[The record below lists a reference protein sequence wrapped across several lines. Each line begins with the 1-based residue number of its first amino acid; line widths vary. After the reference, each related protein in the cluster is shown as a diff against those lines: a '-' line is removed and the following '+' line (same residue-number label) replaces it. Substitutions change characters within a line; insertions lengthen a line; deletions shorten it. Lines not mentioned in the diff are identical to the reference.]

1 MLKSRLFW
9 KFFLSMMFVVL
20 LTVFLSIR
28 FEHFVKKNQSPQIIQ
43 QTISQL
49 LDFRDELTLALEV
62 EDFETLTTLLAD
74 NPRYSQQILI
84 FDEFS
89 NEILGREHFPLS
101 PIQRRFNHRLSK
113 EFVKRGIALKTTV
126 ISDFGQAF
134 YLHIQPT
141 MLYHPLFSPR
151 IAGTLMRVALLLI
164 FTAVVCYVL
173 TRMLIVRIKRLQ
185 QATRQLADGDYQ
197 TLMTSKTDMSSNDEL
212 GQLEKDFYQMSQRL
226 AISQQQRQQMLGDI
240 SHELRSPL
248 TRMQI
253 ALALVQDKFP
263 ESQQYITRAEKETQ
277 RMGELISQ
285 IITLQKLSLYG
296 QKEKRQQINVIELLS
311 DIIDDAT
318 YEYQHKNKYISL
330 HSEEKNKNWQM
341 DGNAEQLHSAFE
353 NIIRNALSYTKT
365 DSTVEVTIAMH
376 KKNHQIVIK
385 DYGSGIVQED
395 LADNGVDIFQPFVRL
410 DSSRNR
416 KTGGYGLGLSIA
428 KTIIE
433 QHNGTISAEN
443 HHAPTGEILG
453 LVISVSLP

>member
-1 MLKSRLFW
+1 
-9 KFFLSMMFVVL
+9 MMFVVL
-20 LTVFLSIR
+20 LTVFLSIH
-28 FEHFVKKNQSPQIIQ
+28 FEHFVRKNQSPQIIQ

-49 LDFRDELTLALEV
+49 LDFRDELILALEV
-62 EDFETLTTLLAD
+62 EDLETLTKLLAE
-74 NPRYSQQILI
+74 NPKYSQQILI
-84 FDEFS
+84 FDEFA
-89 NEILGREHFPLS
+89 NEIQDREQFPLS
-101 PIQRRFNHRLSK
+101 PMQQRFNHRLSK
-113 EFVKRGIALKTTV
+113 EFAEQGIALETTI
-126 ISDFGQAF
+126 ISDFGQVF
-134 YLHIQPT
+134 YLHMQPT

-151 IAGTLMRVALLLI
+151 IAGTLMRVTLLLI
-164 FTAVVCYVL
+164 FTAVVCYLL
-173 TRMLIVRIKRLQ
+173 TRMLISRIKRLQ

-197 TLMTSKTDMSSNDEL
+197 TLVTSKTDISRNDEL
-212 GQLEKDFYQMSQRL
+212 GQLEKDFYHMSQQL

-263 ESQQYITRAEKETQ
+263 ESEQYITRAEKETQ
-277 RMGELISQ
+277 RMSELISQ
-285 IITLQKLSLYG
+285 IIALQKLSLYG
-296 QKEKRQQINVIELLS
+296 QQEKQQQVNLIELLS

-341 DGNAEQLHSAFE
+341 VGNAEQLHSAFE

-365 DSTVEVTIAMH
+365 DSTVEVSIAMH
-376 KKNHQIVIK
+376 QKNHQIIIK
-385 DYGSGIVQED
+385 DYGSGIAEAD
-395 LADNGVDIFQPFVRL
+395 LADNSVDIFQPFVRL

-433 QHNGTISAEN
+433 QHDGTISAAN
-443 HHAPTGEILG
+443 HYAPTGEIRG
-453 LVISVSLP
+453 LVICVTLP

>member
-1 MLKSRLFW
+1 
-9 KFFLSMMFVVL
+9 MMFVVL

-28 FEHFVKKNQSPQIIQ
+28 FEHFVRKNQSPQIIQ

-62 EDFETLTTLLAD
+62 EDLETLTKLLAE
-74 NPRYSQQILI
+74 NPKYNQQILI
-84 FDEFS
+84 FDEYS
-89 NEILGREHFPLS
+89 NEILGRERFPLS
-101 PIQRRFNHRLSK
+101 PMQRRFNHRLNK
-113 EFVKRGIALKTTV
+113 EFAEQGIALETTV

-134 YLHIQPT
+134 YLHMQPT
-141 MLYHPLFSPR
+141 MLYHPLLSPR

-164 FTAVVCYVL
+164 FTAVVCYLL

-197 TLMTSKTDMSSNDEL
+197 TLMTSKTDIRSNDEL
-212 GQLEKDFYQMSQRL
+212 GQLEKDFYHMSQQL

-263 ESQQYITRAEKETQ
+263 ESQLYITRAEKETQ

-285 IITLQKLSLYG
+285 IIALQKLSLYG
-296 QKEKRQQINVIELLS
+296 QQEKRQQINVIELLS

-318 YEYQHKNKYISL
+318 YEYQHKNKSISL

-341 DGNAEQLHSAFE
+341 VGNAEQLHSAFE

-365 DSTVEVTIAMH
+365 DSTVEVTVAMH
-376 KKNHQIVIK
+376 QKNHQIVIK
-385 DYGSGIVQED
+385 DYGSGIAEAD
-395 LADNGVDIFQPFVRL
+395 LADNSVDIFQPFVRL

-443 HHAPTGEILG
+443 HYAPTGEILG
-453 LVISVSLP
+453 LVICVSLP